1 MGVADFSVLG
11 AVHKFRSLIAGPT
24 PSTAT
29 ADEDAIRRTSG
40 PPSPATPTRS
50 ASPVDMPPL
59 PARSGGRRAIALRRQ
74 ISSPQ
79 LLRCHAVRRGDGE
92 DDDEPGVQFFTP
104 GNDYLHDFS
113 DTDSLSV
120 STPNGIIRS
129 LTPSP
134 LESPTWMVGQND
146 ASPTS
151 KRDERLSLDS
161 LGCDT
166 KPYGGVTDRS
176 QGEMTRSPVDFDANI
191 WLPPPPEDEGDD
203 AESRLFG
210 FDDEDDEAGDSGK
223 LLGLGSFSTNKIAGV
238 QTITDIAHKEG
249 LRNAVLGHFRALVAQ
264 LLKGECVD
272 LENGNR
278 SKSWLE
284 IVSSLAWLAA
294 GYVRPDTKKGGSMD
308 PTDYVKVKCL
318 ASGDPSDSNL
328 VRGVVCSKNVKH
340 KRMISE
346 HVNAKLLI
354 LGGALEYQKVTNKL
368 ASIDTILEQEKEHLR
383 AIVAKIES
391 RRPNVLLVEK
401 SVSSYAQELLAKDIS
416 LVLNIKRPLLDRIS
430 RCSGA
435 QIASSIDNIAS
446 ARLGQCEL
454 FKVQK
459 VPEFLSGKLT
469 NRRSMKTLMFFE
481 GCPRRLGCTVLLR
494 GSCREELKKIKRVV
508 QLAVFAAYHL
518 SLETSFFADEGA
530 TLPRIPSRPMIVVT
544 DVQSDPSHDFAGS
557 AGVGIPYELKPVQG
571 KYSETTAVNDMFE
584 EKSASPR
591 SLSLNEE
598 GQGVIS
604 EHRESKIHVDHMNC
618 NDHYSSHATD
628 SCKGHKIFPCS
639 LDHDSRTSDIVM
651 QYQYVNESRQLP
663 ITNDACQGMVSG
675 KKYQEVDHYGPKP
688 HDDYLTG
695 DADGPNKL
703 SGEYFPATDNHQSIL
718 VSLSSTCIPKSMLC
732 ERSQL
737 FRIKFYG
744 SFDKPLGRYLRE
756 DLFDQAYCCP
766 SCKEPS
772 ESHIRCYTH
781 QHGSL
786 TISVRRLL
794 SQKLPGERDGRIW
807 MWHRCLKCEPKDG
820 VPPATRR
827 VIMSDAAWGL
837 SFGKFLELSF
847 SNHATANRIASCGHS
862 LQRDCLRFYGYGNM
876 VAFFRYSPVDILSV
890 NLPPSVL
897 GFNCHSQQ
905 DWMRRMAH
913 EIYEKMESLHSEVYG
928 FLHRN
933 ESTITSEDEPVK
945 TGVQRQII
953 EMKDLLKMERNGYEI
968 LLLPVITD
976 NSHSVQISIDILELN
991 RLRRC
996 LLLDAYIWDQRLC
1009 YIDSLLK
1016 KDGHD
1021 SNPSNPDNFLDVRL
1035 KEWKTDLLEGDTK
1048 IGKSTNLSQSS
1059 GSPRKSLL
1067 SREGCLND
1075 TEYRM
1080 GETNSQIDFVY
1091 HSIDD
1096 SEDLDKVFSRFNGE
1110 KEQSITKATTGMEP
1124 AERLPSLA
1132 SIISDKIDLAWTG
1145 SSELY
1150 DFPQDC
1156 TKIDEHGSFSFPD
1169 NLSCGN
1175 AATPVRIHSFDSKL
1189 VLRQRERNGLAPTS
1203 LHLSSFRSAEYF
1215 GDLSSIMKDPLPNIR
1230 RACSQRSPGA
1240 VEKLN
1245 VVLTRTLTYV
1255 SPTSHMIDDGA
1266 RLLLPQ
1272 IGYEDDAVIAVYDD
1286 EPTSIVSYAM
1296 TSQEYVQQVTRKP
1309 NSSLSFLHLPN
1320 TIDSSHG
1327 LDGAMLSQE
1336 DHLDSK
1342 GTHFKFSFDDESPLS
1357 EDKAKFSVICYF
1369 AKHFAAL
1376 RKKCCPKDIDFI
1388 RSLSRCKRWN
1398 AQGGKSNVYFA
1409 KTLDERF
1416 IIKQVTRTEL
1426 ESFVEFAPQY
1436 FRYLMESLTSGSPTC
1451 LAKIVG
1457 LYQVNIKGLKGGREV
1472 KMDLMVMEN
1481 LFFERKISRVYDL
1494 KGSLRSRY
1502 TSSESKVLL
1511 DSNLVETLHTK
1522 PLFLGSK
1529 AKRRLER
1536 AIWNDTSFLA
1546 TADVM
1551 DYSLL
1556 VGIDEEKKELVIGI
1570 IDYLRQYTWDK
1581 QLETWVKASGILG
1594 GPKNESPTIISP
1606 MQYKKRFRKAMSKYF
1621 LTVPD
1626 QWST

>member
-1 MGVADFSVLG
+1 MGVVDFSVLG
-11 AVHKFRSLIAGPT
+11 AVQKFRSLIAGPT
-24 PSTAT
+24 PAAAAA
-29 ADEDAIRRTSG
+29 ADDEEEGVARRTSG

-50 ASPVDMPPL
+50 RSGAVAAVDTTPPL
-59 PARSGGRRAIALRRQ
+59 PARPGGGRRAIALRRQ

-120 STPNGIIRS
+120 STPNGIARS

-134 LESPTWMVGQND
+134 LESPTWMVGHND
-146 ASPTS
+146 GSPTS
-151 KRDERLSLDS
+151 KRNERLSLDS

-166 KPYGGVTDRS
+166 RLNGGITDRR
-176 QGEMTRSPVDFDANI
+176 GGDMTRYPVDFDANI
-191 WLPPPPEDEGDD
+191 WLPPSPEDEGDD
-203 AESRLFG
+203 VEARLFG
-210 FDDEDDEAGDSGK
+210 FDDEDDGAGDSGK
-223 LLGLGSFSTNKIAGV
+223 LLALGSFNTNKIVGV
-238 QTITDIAHKEG
+238 DTITDIAHKEG

-264 LLKGECVD
+264 LLKGECID
-272 LENGNR
+272 LENDNG
-278 SKSWLE
+278 SKWLE

-340 KRMISE
+340 KRMASE

-416 LVLNIKRPLLDRIS
+416 LVLNVKRPLLDRIS

-454 FKVQK
+454 FKVHK
-459 VPEFLSGKLT
+459 VSEFSSGKQT
-469 NRRSMKTLMFFE
+469 NRKSMKTLMFFE

-530 TLPRIPSRPMIVVT
+530 TLPKIPSRPMVVVN
-544 DVQSDPSHDFAGS
+544 DIRSDPSNYFAGS
-557 AGVGIPYELKPVQG
+557 AGVGIPHGLKPVQD
-571 KYSETTAVNDMFE
+571 KHSEATTVNGLFE
-584 EKSASPR
+584 ENSISPG

-598 GQGVIS
+598 VEGVIS
-604 EHRESKIHVDHMNC
+604 EHRESKIPVDHMNC
-618 NDHYSSHATD
+618 HDHDSFHATE

-639 LDHDSRTSDIVM
+639 LDHDIRTSDMVM
-651 QYQYVNESRQLP
+651 QYQYLNDSTQLP
-663 ITNDACQGMVSG
+663 INDDRQGMVSG
-675 KKYQEVDHYGPKP
+675 KKFQEVDHYGPKP
-688 HDDYLTG
+688 HDDYLMG
-695 DADGPNKL
+695 DVDGPNEL

-766 SCKEPS
+766 SCKESS
-772 ESHIRCYTH
+772 ESHVRCYTH

-847 SNHATANRIASCGHS
+847 SNHATANRVASCGHS

-897 GFNCHSQQ
+897 DFNCCSRQ
-905 DWMRRMAH
+905 DWMRRMAV
-913 EIYEKMESLHSEVYG
+913 EIYSKMETLHSEVYD

-933 ESTITSEDEPVK
+933 EKSVTSEDEPVK
-945 TGVQRQII
+945 AGVQRQII

-976 NSHSVQISIDILELN
+976 SNHSVQVSIDILELN
-991 RLRRC
+991 RLRRG
-996 LLLDAYIWDQRLC
+996 LLLDAYIWDRRLC

-1016 KDGHD
+1016 KGSHV
-1021 SNPSNPDNFLDVRL
+1021 SNPDIFLDVRL
-1035 KEWKTDLLEGDTK
+1035 KEWKADLLVGDTK

-1075 TEYRM
+1075 TEYMM
-1080 GETNSQIDFVY
+1080 GETNSQIDLVT
-1091 HSIDD
+1091 HPVDD
-1096 SEDLDKVFSRFNGE
+1096 AEDLDKVFRRFNGE
-1110 KEQSITKATTGMEP
+1110 KEQPVTTAIMGMEP
-1124 AERLPSLA
+1124 VERLPSLA
-1132 SIISDKIDLAWTG
+1132 SIFSDKIDLAWTG
-1145 SSELY
+1145 SSEIQDDL
-1150 DFPQDC
+1150 PQGF
-1156 TKIDEHGSFSFPD
+1156 TKIDEYGSFNLPD
-1169 NLSCGN
+1169 NPSYGN
-1175 AATPVRIHSFDSKL
+1175 AVTPVRIHSFDSKFAI
-1189 VLRQRERNGLAPTS
+1189 RQRERNGLAPTS

-1215 GDLSSIMKDPLPNIR
+1215 GDFTSILKDPMPNIR

-1245 VVLTRTLTYV
+1245 VVLTRTLTFI
-1255 SPTSHMIDDGA
+1255 SSASHMINDGA

-1272 IGYEDDAVIAVYDD
+1272 IGFEDDAVIAVYDD

-1296 TSQEYVQQVTRKP
+1296 TSQEYVQQVTRKL

-1320 TIDSSHG
+1320 AVDSSHG
-1327 LDGAMLSQE
+1327 LDGTLLSQE
-1336 DHLDSK
+1336 HLDSK

-1357 EDKAKFSVICYF
+1357 EDKAKFSVTCYF

-1457 LYQVNIKGLKGGREV
+1457 VYQVNIKGLKGGREV

-1502 TSSESKVLL
+1502 TSSESK
-1511 DSNLVETLHTK
+1511 
-1522 PLFLGSK
+1522 
-1529 AKRRLER
+1529 
-1536 AIWNDTSFLA
+1536 

-1594 GPKNESPTIISP
+1594 GPKNESPTVISP

-1626 QWST
+1626 QWSS

>member
-1 MGVADFSVLG
+1 MGVVDFSVLG
-11 AVHKFRSLIAGPT
+11 AVQKFRSLIAGPT
-24 PSTAT
+24 PG
-29 ADEDAIRRTSG
+29 ADDGSNRTSG
-40 PPSPATPTRS
+40 PPLPSTPRS
-50 ASPVDMPPL
+50 RSSAGASPMDTPPL
-59 PARSGGRRAIALRRQ
+59 PARSGVGAPSPSAARSPRRSCSAATL
-74 ISSPQ
+74 P
-79 LLRCHAVRRGDGE
+79 GDAEG
-92 DDDEPGVQFFTP
+92 DDEPGVQFFTP

-113 DTDSLSV
+113 DTDSVSV
-120 STPNGIIRS
+120 ATPNEINKS

-134 LESPTWMVGQND
+134 LESPTWLVGQND
-146 ASPTS
+146 GTPTS
-151 KRDERLSLDS
+151 KRNECFSLDS

-166 KPYGGVTDRS
+166 KLNGSITN
-176 QGEMTRSPVDFDANI
+176 MTHHHVDFDANI
-191 WLPPPPEDEGDD
+191 WCPPLPEDEGDD
-203 AESRLFG
+203 VESRLFG
-210 FDDEDDEAGDSGK
+210 FNDEDDEAGDLCK
-223 LLGLGSFSTNKIAGV
+223 LALGSFSTNKIAGV
-238 QTITDIAHKEG
+238 DTITDIAHKEG
-249 LRNAVLGHFRALVAQ
+249 LRNAVLGHFQALVAQ
-264 LLKGECVD
+264 LLKGECISLATD
-272 LENGNR
+272 NG

-318 ASGDPSDSNL
+318 ASGDPGDSNL

-340 KRMISE
+340 KRMVSE
-346 HVNAKLLI
+346 HMNAKLLI
-354 LGGALEYQKVTNKL
+354 IGGALEYQKVTNKL

-383 AIVAKIES
+383 KIVAKIES
-391 RRPNVLLVEK
+391 WQPNVLLVEK

-416 LVLNIKRPLLDRIS
+416 LVLNVKRPLLDRIS
-430 RCSGA
+430 RCTGA

-446 ARLGQCEL
+446 ASLGQCEM

-459 VPEFLSGKLT
+459 ALEFSSGKQT
-469 NRRSMKTLMFFE
+469 HRRSMKTLMFFE

-494 GSCREELKKIKRVV
+494 GSCREELTKIKRVL

-530 TLPRIPSRPMIVVT
+530 TLPKIPSRPLIVLT
-544 DVQSDPSHDFAGS
+544 DIRSGTNNYLAGS
-557 AGVGIPYELKPVQG
+557 AGVGIPHGPKPVQG
-571 KYSETTAVNDMFE
+571 KHSEATTVN
-584 EKSASPR
+584 
-591 SLSLNEE
+591 
-598 GQGVIS
+598 
-604 EHRESKIHVDHMNC
+604 
-618 NDHYSSHATD
+618 
-628 SCKGHKIFPCS
+628 
-639 LDHDSRTSDIVM
+639 
-651 QYQYVNESRQLP
+651 
-663 ITNDACQGMVSG
+663 G
-675 KKYQEVDHYGPKP
+675 KKYQEADLWNPEP
-688 HDDYLTG
+688 RDDYLTG
-695 DADGPNKL
+695 DLDGQNEI

-718 VSLSSTCIPKSMLC
+718 VSMSSTCIPKSMLC
-732 ERSQL
+732 KRSQL

-772 ESHIRCYTH
+772 ESHVRCYTH

-890 NLPPSVL
+890 NLPPLVL
-897 GFNCHSQQ
+897 DFDCQNR
-905 DWMRRMAH
+905 DWMRRMAL
-913 EIYEKMESLHSEVYG
+913 EIFNKMESLHSEVYD
-928 FLHRN
+928 FLRHN
-933 ESTITSEDEPVK
+933 EKSVTSEDEPVK
-945 TGVQRQII
+945 TGVQRQIV
-953 EMKDLLKMERNGYEI
+953 EMKDLLKMERNRYEI
-968 LLLPVITD
+968 LLWPVIRD
-976 NSHSVQISIDILELN
+976 SNRSVWASIDILELN
-991 RLRRC
+991 RLRRG
-996 LLLDAYIWDQRLC
+996 LLIDAYIWDHRLC
-1009 YIDSLLK
+1009 YLDSLIK
-1016 KDGHD
+1016 TD
-1021 SNPSNPDNFLDVRL
+1021 SHVSNSSNPDIFLDVRL
-1035 KEWKTDLLEGDTK
+1035 MEWKADFLEGDTK
-1048 IGKSTNLSQSS
+1048 ISTYLSQSS

-1075 TEYRM
+1075 TQPIS
-1080 GETNSQIDFVY
+1080 ETNLQIDLVD
-1091 HSIDD
+1091 HPVDD
-1096 SEDLDKVFSRFNGE
+1096 VEDLDKVFSRFNGE
-1110 KEQSITKATTGMEP
+1110 KEQPITKASIDMEP
-1124 AERLPSLA
+1124 VERLPSLA
-1132 SIISDKIDLAWTG
+1132 SIFSDKIDLAWAG
-1145 SSELY
+1145 SSELQY
-1150 DFPQDC
+1150 DLPQGY
-1156 TKIDEHGSFSFPD
+1156 TRIDEHGSF
-1169 NLSCGN
+1169 NLLGNPSYGN
-1175 AATPVRIHSFDSKL
+1175 AVAPVRNHSFDSKFTL
-1189 VLRQRERNGLAPTS
+1189 PQRECNGLAPTL
-1203 LHLSSFRSAEYF
+1203 LHLSSLRSAEYF
-1215 GDLSSIMKDPLPNIR
+1215 GGLTSILKDPVPNIR

-1240 VEKLN
+1240 IEKLN
-1245 VVLTRTLTYV
+1245 VLTRTLTYISSASQMV
-1255 SPTSHMIDDGA
+1255 DDGA

-1272 IGYEDDAVIAVYDD
+1272 IGYEDDAVIVVYDD

-1296 TSQEYVQQVTRKP
+1296 TSQEYAQQVTRKL
-1309 NSSLSFLHLPN
+1309 NSSLSFSHLPN
-1320 TIDSSHG
+1320 AIDSSHG
-1327 LDGAMLSQE
+1327 LDGTLLLQE
-1336 DHLDSK
+1336 DHFNSK
-1342 GTHFKFSFDDESPLS
+1342 GTHFKFSFDDESTLS
-1357 EDKAKFSVICYF
+1357 EDKAKFSVICYY

-1376 RKKCCPKDIDFI
+1376 RKKCCPNDIDFI
-1388 RSLSRCKRWN
+1388 CSLSRCKRWS

-1436 FRYLMESLTSGSPTC
+1436 FKYLMESLTSGSPTC

-1457 LYQVNIKGLKGGREV
+1457 LYQVNVKGLKGGREV
-1472 KMDLMVMEN
+1472 KKDLMVMEN

-1502 TSSESKVLL
+1502 TSRESKVLL
-1511 DSNLVETLHTK
+1511 DSNLIEALHTK
-1522 PLFLGSK
+1522 PIFLGSK

-1551 DYSLL
+1551 DYSHL

-1594 GPKNESPTIISP
+1594 GPKNESPTVISP

-1626 QWST
+1626 QWSS